1 MFEKDYYR
9 LGELESQFGFSS
21 YDYIYLCEKFNN
33 PIRFYVHKHYF
44 LMMDLNFYKRK
55 ILGVANYKGVINL
68 LPQYRNELFQSGM
81 VEIEECYISD
91 KKFIELY
98 EEVSPELV
106 ANCFDEK
113 YEVTSLR
120 PENIQETNIYS
131 RIIGEEN
138 RDMIQKETTKLDFK
152 LNLKLEDMVLTNDDI
167 SWARLSL
174 GVSNNEKESPTNDS
188 DRENTFHIY
197 AKHLIN
203 FYPGKGASA
212 LWNLILK
219 KYHEEDDEIDPY
231 CILIDVC
238 PDEIIWAVKGDTE
251 RTMKK
256 STFKN
261 LISKLKNNFRHS

>member
-1 MFEKDYYR
+1 MFRKDYYR
-9 LGELESQFGFSS
+9 LGELESKFGFSA

-33 PIRFYVHKHYF
+33 PIRFYAHKHYF
-44 LMMDLNFYKRK
+44 LMMDLDLYKK
-55 ILGVANYKGVINL
+55 KLLGVAYYKGVINL
-68 LPQYRNELFQSGM
+68 LPQYRNELLQSGS
-81 VEIEECYISD
+81 VEIEECYLTD

-106 ANCFDEK
+106 VNCFDEK

-120 PENIQETNIYS
+120 PENIQATNIYS
-131 RIIGEEN
+131 RVIGEEN
-138 RDMIQKETTKLDFK
+138 RDMVQKEVTKLDCR

-174 GVSNNEKESPTNDS
+174 KMSNNEKVLPESE
-188 DRENTFHIY
+188 RENTFHIY

-212 LWNLILK
+212 LWNIILK
-219 KYHEEDDEIDPY
+219 KHHEEDDEIDPY
-231 CILIDVC
+231 CILIEVY

-261 LISKLKNNFRHS
+261 LITKLKK